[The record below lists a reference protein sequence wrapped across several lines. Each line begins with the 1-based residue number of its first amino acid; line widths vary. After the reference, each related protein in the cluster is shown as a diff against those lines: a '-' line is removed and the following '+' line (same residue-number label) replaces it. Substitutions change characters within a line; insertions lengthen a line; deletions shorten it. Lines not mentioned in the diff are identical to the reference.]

1 MSESCCQVDKVDLT
15 KDQNKSLEKVFWAV
29 LIINLVMFF
38 TEVTGGYLAHSNALL
53 ADSLDMLADVFVY
66 GLSLYAL
73 TRGHQAKVTA
83 SLIKGILMAVLGLFV
98 VAEAVYKIFN
108 PTLPIAETI
117 TTIGA
122 IAVLANATC
131 LFLLMKYKNTDLNT
145 KSAWIC
151 TRNDVFAN
159 IAVIFAGL
167 LVAYFGSM
175 WPDILIGL
183 GIAFVV
189 LQSSVGIIK
198 EALKHRNEKD
208 ISNH

>member
-1 MSESCCQVDKVDLT
+1 MSKECCQADKVDLT
-15 KDQNKSLEKVFWAV
+15 KEQNKSLAKVFWIV
-29 LIINLVMFF
+29 LAINLVMFF

-83 SLIKGILMAVLGLFV
+83 SLVKGILMAVLGIV
-98 VAEAVYKIFN
+98 VVGEAIYKIFN
-108 PTLPIAETI
+108 PIIPTAETI
-117 TTIGA
+117 TIIGG
-122 IAVLANATC
+122 IAVVANGLC
-131 LFLLMKYKNTDLNT
+131 LLLLMKYKNTDLNT

-151 TRNDVFAN
+151 TRNDVMAN
-159 IAVIFAGL
+159 VAVIAAGF

-175 WPDILIGL
+175 WPDIIIGL
-183 GIAFVV
+183 GIAFIV

-198 EALKHRNEKD
+198 EALQHKNEK
-208 ISNH
+208 ITTHH